1 MSKDHSK
8 DYSESSFWEKVGK
21 YAEQIGQRPLLDALK
36 LFYAMK
42 EGKATPAQII
52 SIIAALGYL
61 ICPVDAIPDI
71 LGPAGYVDDAGV
83 LSAAVAALSCCADP
97 LVIEA
102 AKRKLKDWFN

>member
-1 MSKDHSK
+1 MAQDHSK
-8 DYSESSFWEKVGK
+8 DYSEDSFWSKVGK
-21 YAEQIGQRPLLDALK
+21 NAKSIGQRPLLDALK

-42 EGKATPAQII
+42 TGEATPAQIV

-97 LVIEA
+97 AVVEA
-102 AKRKLKDWFN
+102 AKRKLTEWFN